1 MPLSLRNESHRN
13 ASKRQHTDHG
23 SVEVKPLL
31 FPTYEDT
38 EARPVRLLQDEV
50 GRDVEDS
57 SVLVHRFL
65 AGAAGQEP
73 VDVQLLPLR
82 PEVVAHCEHGKSLL
96 SRRALDLGRRG
107 DDVNACEGIP
117 ALRERGARK
126 HGLEKVLVPPVGEGR
141 NLQVVEPDLIDEPF
155 DLGDGMKRGLAGGLR
170 GVLAS
175 GHRRVDLKGPLVDE
189 RNDLADAE
197 GGNAND
203 HGGSE
208 GVVEGLN
215 LGRKIGRHCND
226 NHRDGETRSCSGVG
240 GVIDF
245 ELRSLEV
252 AEGEGEP
259 DVEPVQ
265 VEGKPLHLH
274 AVVEYETKAR
284 LAALRRGGVGG
295 RPWHTVSNSPLPANR
310 DAADPDVLGSA
321 DGGDEGEEP
330 VHVQDVENDG
340 RQNEEHDN
348 GCDAFV
354 RVHVCVWWADVSAV
368 W

>member
-1 MPLSLRNESHRN
+1 
-13 ASKRQHTDHG
+13 
-23 SVEVKPLL
+23 
-31 FPTYEDT
+31 
-38 EARPVRLLQDEV
+38 
-50 GRDVEDS
+50 
-57 SVLVHRFL
+57 
-65 AGAAGQEP
+65 
-73 VDVQLLPLR
+73 
-82 PEVVAHCEHGKSLL
+82 
-96 SRRALDLGRRG
+96 
-107 DDVNACEGIP
+107 
-117 ALRERGARK
+117 
-126 HGLEKVLVPPVGEGR
+126 
-141 NLQVVEPDLIDEPF
+141 
-155 DLGDGMKRGLAGGLR
+155 MKRGLAGGLR

-175 GHRRVDLKGPLVDE
+175 GHRRVDLKGPLVNE

-274 AVVEYETKAR
+274 A
-284 LAALRRGGVGG
+284 
-295 RPWHTVSNSPLPANR
+295 LPADC

-340 RQNEEHDN
+340 RHNEEHHN
-348 GCDAFV
+348 GFAVSVPRRDKQEKIL
-354 RVHVCVWWADVSAV
+354 HESIADRQRHANPSDKEYRGVNELKYDVGLAPLPKQKHPASVNVQDERGALRQ
-368 W
+368 